1 MRRPLLNHLTESRPS
16 PNLFVWRLRHVLQ
29 AKSSFKRRSHLK
41 TRPFI
46 GITMGD
52 PAGIGP
58 EVIIKALS
66 DAKIFD
72 LCRPVV
78 FGDRGA
84 LNLYAGKRR
93 IPAIREITH
102 PSEAQGQSGR
112 IDLIEVC
119 RLEREVLTPGS
130 PRTEG
135 GAAMV
140 NCIVTAV
147 DMAKREKISAVVTC
161 PISKVLMQQVG
172 HPYEGHTQLIA
183 SLTGCRDYV
192 MMLAGKK
199 LRVALV
205 TIHCSL
211 MDVPSLLSYEKVFR
225 TIRITSR
232 ALEQDFG
239 IPSPR
244 LAVAALNPHAGEQG
258 LFGREEEEIIGP
270 AVRKARDEGH
280 RVEGPFPA
288 DTLFY
293 RAAGGEF
300 DAVVAM
306 YHDQGLIPLKLLH
319 FSDAVNVTLG
329 LPIVR
334 TSVDHGTAYDI
345 AGKDKADPSSLKA
358 AIAMAVM
365 MSKNRE
371 KRSA

>member
-1 MRRPLLNHLTESRPS
+1 VAYPISEE
-16 PNLFVWRLRHVLQ
+16 LFQ
-29 AKSSFKRRSHLK
+29 TKRRSHLK
-41 TRPFI
+41 TRPII

-58 EVIIKALS
+58 EVIVKALC

-78 FGDRGA
+78 FGDRAA
-84 LNLYAGKRR
+84 LNLYTGKRR
-93 IPAIREITH
+93 VRAIREITH
-102 PSEAQGQSGR
+102 PSEAEGQSGL
-112 IDLIEVC
+112 IDLIAVC
-119 RLEREVLTPGS
+119 SLEREALTPGS
-130 PRTEG
+130 PGSEG

-147 DMAKREKISAVVTC
+147 DMAKQEEISAVVTC
-161 PISKVLMQQVG
+161 PISKVLMHQAG
-172 HPYEGHTQLIA
+172 HPYEGHTPLIA
-183 SLTGCRDYV
+183 SMTGCRDYV

-205 TIHCSL
+205 TIHCAL
-211 MDVPSLLSYEKVFR
+211 KDVPSLLNHERVFR

-232 ALEQDFG
+232 ALEQDFA
-239 IPSPR
+239 IRSPR
-244 LAVAALNPHAGEQG
+244 LAVAALNPHAGEEG

-270 AVRKARDEGH
+270 AVCKAKNEGL

-288 DTLFY
+288 DSLFY
-293 RAAGGEF
+293 RAAAGEF

-345 AGKDKADPSSLKA
+345 AGKDRADPSSLKA
-358 AIAMAVM
+358 AIRMAVM
-365 MSKNRE
+365 MSRNRE
-371 KRSA
+371 KRNALKCP